1 MDAELSLEPL
11 KILLWWYLNPKVLA
25 ILSIVSTGWSL
36 LIHVSQNMNVN
47 SKLINHFYIWA
58 MPVVRR
64 LLSVRCKSPYT
75 VPLSTP
81 KLLAG
86 FVNSTAS
93 PFKIQN

>member
-1 MDAELSLEPL
+1 MNAELSLEPL
-11 KILLWWYLNPKVLA
+11 KILLCWYLNPQLLA

-36 LIHVSQNMNVN
+36 LIHISQNMNAN
-47 SKLINHFYIWA
+47 CKFINCFYVWA
-58 MPVVRR
+58 MPVVGG

-75 VPLSTP
+75 VQLGTP

-93 PFKIQN
+93 PFKIHN